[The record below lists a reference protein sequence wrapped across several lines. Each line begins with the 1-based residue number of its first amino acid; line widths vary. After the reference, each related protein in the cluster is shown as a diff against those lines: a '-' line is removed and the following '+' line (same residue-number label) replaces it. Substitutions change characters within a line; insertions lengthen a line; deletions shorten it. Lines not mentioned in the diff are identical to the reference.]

1 MLNKKPSS
9 LRKRSSMNRGSFTTA
24 AY

>member
-1 MLNKKPSS
+1 MLTEKSS